1 MMNFLRV
8 SQTVHIA
15 LSAFLWSFFGVDM
28 NFVASKWLVYFE
40 NEVKINLIIIGV
52 LLGLS
57 MAIFLFSKIVKR
69 NILRI
74 KSLPERSNILLFQS
88 LKSYILI
95 AFMISLGITMRKSGL
110 VPDYILCPMYITIGV
125 ALFTSSFIYYK
136 ELVTRRIFHKKIGLK
151 NL

>member
-1 MMNFLRV
+1 MNFFKV
-8 SQTVHIA
+8 SHTVHIA
-15 LSAFLWSFFGVDM
+15 LSAFLWSFFGIDM
-28 NFVASKWLVYFE
+28 NYVASKWLFYFE
-40 NEVKINLIIIGV
+40 NEVKIYLIIIGV

-69 NILRI
+69 NINRI
-74 KSLPERSNILLFQS
+74 KKLPERSNILLFQS

-110 VPDYILCPMYITIGV
+110 VPVYILCPMYITIGV
-125 ALFTSSFIYYK
+125 ALFISGCIYYK
-136 ELVTRRIFHKKIGLK
+136 ELVKRKIFHKKIGFK